1 MAASDDIT
9 DRPLTTEAIPTI
21 DLRPLSQSE
30 LLSLSLCSSSAIDP
44 NENNIVTPKINRRIF
59 NKSAASSKQTYVRR
73 RLSASGSRR
82 RMTHLRVPKPESDET
97 ESAENS
103 KIVSVLKDLLS
114 KQADGNEG
122 KNC

>member
-82 RMTHLRVPKPESDET
+82 RMTQLRVPKPESDET

-114 KQADGNEG
+114 KQSDGNEG
-122 KNC
+122 ENC